1 MLKRKLNQKYDVCIP
16 PLYKPFH
23 ELTHEET
30 EAFYQWH
37 MSHLRERIDYL
48 SSFVSHAMG
57 IRRETINLSPQSLI
71 PVWEW
76 FLSVI
81 KTERTP
87 PERLKELE
95 KEYSSHSIYFIQYLM
110 DQSKDQYTIET
121 ELILRDI
128 GMYFGEVFVK
138 NEPCIHWSY
147 YEKPKSDFFV
157 NMPVLLGFEDSSY
170 SPPFKMEFEPVHM
183 AKVQAAN
190 IWDGSQKKEDL
201 YNLYTKWSNRYV
213 PHKEK

>member
-95 KEYSSHSIYFIQYLM
+95 KE
-110 DQSKDQYTIET
+110 
-121 ELILRDI
+121 
-128 GMYFGEVFVK
+128 
-138 NEPCIHWSY
+138 
-147 YEKPKSDFFV
+147 
-157 NMPVLLGFEDSSY
+157 
-170 SPPFKMEFEPVHM
+170 
-183 AKVQAAN
+183 
-190 IWDGSQKKEDL
+190 
-201 YNLYTKWSNRYV
+201 
-213 PHKEK
+213 